1 MQNKIFYNHFL
12 LSVFLILIWNIKKP
26 NFILKSKL
34 KCFNYVTWP
43 HILKRKK
50 LNHVILTKRNIP
62 NCFSSIIWKLI
73 LGHVFS
79 RSFPQVWHYYI
90 WKNFIWESKKIKK
103 YFFHQNPVD
112 LTQFVQFAEAAKSL
126 RTFGL
131 KWKTKKTLK
140 NERLKKCE
148 KPNRNWPADQIL
160 FCRTWGKKQTKFFTS
175 CCGWRVESI
184 KMISSF
190 SFLLTYVN

>member
-1 MQNKIFYNHFL
+1 MKLKRLLIKSVILSKYQKVCKIRFYIIIFYYQYFKSWYEISFSNLNLNVSITSSGHINVKKFNH
-12 LSVFLILIWNIKKP
+12 I
-26 NFILKSKL
+26 
-34 KCFNYVTWP
+34 
-43 HILKRKK
+43 
-50 LNHVILTKRNIP
+50 ILTKRNIP

-73 LGHVFS
+73 LGLVFS

-131 KWKTKKTLK
+131 KWKTKKTKKWKTKK
-140 NERLKKCE
+140 NVK
-148 KPNRNWPADQIL
+148 N
-160 FCRTWGKKQTKFFTS
+160 
-175 CCGWRVESI
+175 
-184 KMISSF
+184 
-190 SFLLTYVN
+190 